1 MLIARDYSRKSVQNY
16 CFFCNHANILAK
28 KVKFICIC
36 NKKAVILCPIWK
48 RHASCIDTITAKW
61 CNGSTTD
68 SGSVCLG
75 SNPSLAT
82 KFLFLMRRK
91 IAIIAGGDS
100 SEYEVSLRSA
110 AGIYS
115 FLKPTPTPFLKG
127 RELDYDLTIV
137 CLRGKEWR
145 ALAETD
151 NELQKNNGAVPMDSD
166 KWVTIDKNDF
176 SYTYQ
181 DEKIPFDFAYITI
194 HGTPGENGVLQG
206 YLDMLGV
213 PYSCCGVLAAAMTF
227 NKYTC
232 NQYLKGFGVNVAESV
247 LLRKNQEPRTKSQDI
262 VAQVGL
268 PCFIKTN
275 VGGSSFGVTKVKT
288 LEDVIPAI
296 EKAFG
301 EGDEVICE
309 AEMKGIEIT
318 CGVYKTKNK
327 AVAFPITEVVT
338 SNEFFDYDA
347 KYNGQV
353 DEITPARI
361 PDEVRDKVQAL
372 TLKIY
377 DILGCK
383 GIIRVDYILTG
394 DEAMRREAKGEEARG
409 ERREAKGEE
418 ARGERREAKGD
429 EGEWKINLLEVN
441 TTPGMTATSFI
452 PQQIRAAGLEI
463 GEVLGEIIE
472 DSLEVKN

>member
-1 MLIARDYSRKSVQNY
+1 M
-16 CFFCNHANILAK
+16 K
-28 KVKFICIC
+28 K
-36 NKKAVILCPIWK
+36 
-48 RHASCIDTITAKW
+48 
-61 CNGSTTD
+61 
-68 SGSVCLG
+68 
-75 SNPSLAT
+75 
-82 KFLFLMRRK
+82 K

-100 SEYEVSLRSA
+100 SEYGVSLRSA

-115 FLKPTPTPFLKG
+115 FLADNG
-127 RELDYDLTIV
+127 NRMSDNEYELTIV
-137 CLRGKEWR
+137 CLRGNDWK

-151 NELQKNNGAVPMDSD
+151 SVLAQNNGVVPEESEM
-166 KWVTIDKNDF
+166 WVAIDKNDF
-176 SYTYQ
+176 SYTYNG
-181 DEKIPFDFAYITI
+181 EKHTFNFAYITI

-206 YLDMLGV
+206 YFDMLGI

-232 NQYLKGFGVNVAESV
+232 NHYLKGFGVRVAESV
-247 LLRKNQEPRTKSQDI
+247 LLRKEAIRRLGDEAIGEDI

-288 LEDVIPAI
+288 VEEVQPAI
-296 EKAFG
+296 DKAFA

-309 AEMKGIEIT
+309 AFMKGVEIT

-361 PDEVRDKVQAL
+361 PDDVRDKVQAL

-383 GIIRVDYILTG
+383 GIIRVDYILT
-394 DEAMRREAKGEEARG
+394 EN
-409 ERREAKGEE
+409 
-418 ARGERREAKGD
+418 
-429 EGEWKINLLEVN
+429 WTINLLEVN

-452 PQQIRAAGLEI
+452 PQQIRAAGLDI
-463 GEVLGEIIE
+463 KEVLSDIIE
-472 DSLEVKN
+472 DQLLNF

>member
-1 MLIARDYSRKSVQNY
+1 MI
-16 CFFCNHANILAK
+16 
-28 KVKFICIC
+28 
-36 NKKAVILCPIWK
+36 
-48 RHASCIDTITAKW
+48 
-61 CNGSTTD
+61 
-68 SGSVCLG
+68 
-75 SNPSLAT
+75 
-82 KFLFLMRRK
+82 RK

-110 AGIYS
+110 AGIES
-115 FLKPTPTPFLKG
+115 FLSDQKQYTT
-127 RELDYDLTIV
+127 TIV
-137 CLRGKEWR
+137 LLRGQDWR
-145 ALAETD
+145 A
-151 NELQKNNGAVPMDSD
+151 QVGADECVA
-166 KWVTIDKNDF
+166 IDKNDF
-176 SYTYQ
+176 SYIHKG
-181 DEKIPFDFAYITI
+181 EKHCFDFAYITI

-206 YLDMLGV
+206 YLDMIGL

-232 NQYLKGFGVNVAESV
+232 NHYLKGFGVRVAESV
-247 LLRKNQEPRTKSQDI
+247 LLRKTHNPLPIANILTQI
-262 VAQVGL
+262 GL

-288 LEDVIPAI
+288 MEEVQPAI
-296 EKAFG
+296 EKAFA

-309 AEMKGIEIT
+309 AFMKGVEIT
-318 CGVYKTKNK
+318 CGAYKTRDK

-361 PDEVRDKVQAL
+361 PDELRDEVQAL

-383 GIIRVDYILTG
+383 GIIRVDYILTEAIG
-394 DEAMRREAKGEEARG
+394 DEATD
-409 ERREAKGEE
+409 ERME
-418 ARGERREAKGD
+418 
-429 EGEWKINLLEVN
+429 INLLEVN

-452 PQQIRAAGLEI
+452 PQQVRAAGLNI
-463 GEVLGEIIE
+463 GEVLSEIIE
-472 DSLEVKN
+472 DSLNSKH

>member
-16 CFFCNHANILAK
+16 CFFCNHANILTK

-75 SNPSLAT
+75 SSPSLAT

-115 FLKPTPTPFLKG
+115 FLKPTPKPSLKG
-127 RELDYDLTIV
+127 RELDYNLTIV

-151 NELQKNNGAVPMDSD
+151 NELQKNNGTVPMDSD
-166 KWVTIDKNDF
+166 KWVSIDKNDF

-181 DEKIPFDFAYITI
+181 GEKIQFHFAYITI

-288 LEDVIPAI
+288 LEDVVPAI

-383 GIIRVDYILTG
+383 GIIRVDYILT
-394 DEAMRREAKGEEARG
+394 RLEAKG
-409 ERREAKGEE
+409 ERREARGDE
-418 ARGERREAKGD
+418 ARGDKAKGERREAKGD

>member
-1 MLIARDYSRKSVQNY
+1 MITSTNM
-16 CFFCNHANILAK
+16 K
-28 KVKFICIC
+28 K
-36 NKKAVILCPIWK
+36 
-48 RHASCIDTITAKW
+48 R
-61 CNGSTTD
+61 
-68 SGSVCLG
+68 
-75 SNPSLAT
+75 
-82 KFLFLMRRK
+82 

-100 SEYEVSLRSA
+100 SEYGVSLRSA
-110 AGIYS
+110 AGIES
-115 FLKPTPTPFLKG
+115 FLSH
-127 RELDYDLTIV
+127 EQYDITIV
-137 CLRGKEWR
+137 LLRGNDWKAKVGE
-145 ALAETD
+145 
-151 NELQKNNGAVPMDSD
+151 D
-166 KWVTIDKNDF
+166 KWVAIDKNDF
-176 SYTYQ
+176 SFIHNGVKHT
-181 DEKIPFDFAYITI
+181 FDFAYITI
-194 HGTPGENGVLQG
+194 HGTPGENGLLQG
-206 YLDMLGV
+206 YFDMLGI

-232 NQYLKGFGVNVAESV
+232 NHYLKGFGVRVAESV
-247 LLRKNQEPRTKSQDI
+247 LLRKEAMRRLGDEAIGEDI

-288 LEDVIPAI
+288 LEEVEPAI
-296 EKAFG
+296 EKAFA

-309 AEMKGIEIT
+309 AFMKGVEIT
-318 CGVYKTKNK
+318 CGVYKTKDK

-394 DEAMRREAKGEEARG
+394 DEAKGERLE
-409 ERREAKGEE
+409 
-418 ARGERREAKGD
+418 
-429 EGEWKINLLEVN
+429 INLLEVN

-452 PQQIRAAGLEI
+452 PQQVRAAGLNI
-463 GEVLGEIIE
+463 GQVLSEIIE
-472 DSLEVKN
+472 DNFIV